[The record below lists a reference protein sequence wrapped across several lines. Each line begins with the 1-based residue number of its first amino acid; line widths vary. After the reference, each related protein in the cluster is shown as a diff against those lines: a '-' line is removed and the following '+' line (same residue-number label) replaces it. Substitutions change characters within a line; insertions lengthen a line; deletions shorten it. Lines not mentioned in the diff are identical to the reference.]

1 VILTSAHDE
10 SERAAR
16 KGILFLPKPVERDQ
30 LLKELRRLTPQNGTC
45 SLLIVDDNEV
55 SRYIVRE
62 LLDRPWLEVREANNG
77 SEALRLIAQAVPDAI
92 ILDLLMPDMGGM
104 EVLRRLRADSVTKNL
119 PVLIYT
125 SKTLT
130 DDERSQLQSMN
141 AKIVRKEEISTRLSV
156 QPFLDWLITAGVSP
170 DAGSSRPNG

>member
-1 VILTSAHDE
+1 
-10 SERAAR
+10 
-16 KGILFLPKPVERDQ
+16 
-30 LLKELRRLTPQNGTC
+30 
-45 SLLIVDDNEV
+45 
-55 SRYIVRE
+55 
-62 LLDRPWLEVREANNG
+62 
-77 SEALRLIAQAVPDAI
+77 
-92 ILDLLMPDMGGM
+92 
-104 EVLRRLRADSVTKNL
+104 VTKNL